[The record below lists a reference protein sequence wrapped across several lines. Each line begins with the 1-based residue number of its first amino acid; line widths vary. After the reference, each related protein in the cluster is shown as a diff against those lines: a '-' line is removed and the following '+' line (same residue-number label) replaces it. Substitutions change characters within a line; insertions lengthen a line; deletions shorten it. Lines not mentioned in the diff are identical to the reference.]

1 MENSYLSGKTPIADR
16 FTLDSLSLE
25 EFSSFGTTTWQA
37 TDTVLSRHLRAI
49 VVNPKLA
56 QRPQVIDAARRAAL
70 LDPAQHI
77 AVVAIH
83 DDAESAIIF
92 TEIPTGERLKSY
104 LEKGPLDPASTMAIM
119 GQVAAGIHAAGD
131 FGIRDL
137 QLQARSIYLPDS
149 GEVLIDGIG
158 IRAALAQVDLQ
169 RSPLELDRAE
179 ARGLVIFLAALLQ
192 GEDFPE
198 DPASHDSVLQ
208 KALSLPNLPAALFD
222 LLQAEAHGQGP
233 ASAGDFLRRL
243 APWGEIDFTALP
255 NPHARL
261 HTAFPLL
268 SAQDLPVSAQ
278 DFPAENNAPAPNPS
292 LDSSPA
298 PNSAAEVEEVESA
311 TPESEAYESLAPESN
326 TPDSITPNSIIQ
338 NSPSPNSGE
347 GSAEAL
353 SKNSRPSFVWPK
365 LKNTSSKATP
375 PAIPAQLAPYANT
388 DLPENTKAQYF
399 HNAEAATGNDA
410 SAHNSDA
417 TANQDNTGGS
427 QDNTDTHNSD
437 ITTSRRSRKLFW
449 GVLLAG
455 IAIFAICL
463 FALLRPLSPVSI
475 PAEEDKNGAAGSS
488 EAENF
493 PQVAPQI
500 SSAKVVAEDPQ
511 TLETVNSSTERL
523 VKEITKAIDG
533 DPETAWYTW
542 WYQSNSIYNNDKI
555 GIAVKLKEKTALSE
569 ITVLVRGE
577 GGSIKWMLPPS
588 ADAESGTLVS
598 SSAISEKTHLQAKK
612 PVVTDE
618 FVLWIDSLPVDEEG
632 MNRAVIS
639 EITVK

>member
-49 VVNPKLA
+49 VVDPKLT

-278 DFPAENNAPAPNPS
+278 DFPAENNASAPNP
-292 LDSSPA
+292 
-298 PNSAAEVEEVESA
+298 AAEVEEVESA
-311 TPESEAYESLAPESN
+311 TPESEAYESLTPESA
-326 TPDSITPNSIIQ
+326 TPDSIIQ

-347 GSAEAL
+347 GSEEAL
-353 SKNSRPSFVWPK
+353 SENSRPPFVWPK
-365 LKNTSSKATP
+365 LSSTPGKAASPATP
-375 PAIPAQLAPYANT
+375 SQLAPYANT
-388 DLPENTKAQYF
+388 DLPENTKAQSA
-399 HNAEAATGNDA
+399 HNAEAATGSDA
-410 SAHNSDA
+410 SAHDSDA
-417 TANQDNTGGS
+417 SAYQENTGGR

-437 ITTSRRSRKLFW
+437 TNTRRRSRGLFW
-449 GVLLAG
+449 GMLLAG

-511 TLETVNSSTERL
+511 TLETANSSTERL

-555 GIAVKLKEKTALSE
+555 GVAVKLKEKTALSE

-618 FVLWIDSLPVDEEG
+618 FILWIDSLPVDEEG

>member
-49 VVNPKLA
+49 VVDPKLA

-338 NSPSPNSGE
+338 NFPSTNSGE
-347 GSAEAL
+347 GSEEAL
-353 SKNSRPSFVWPK
+353 SENSRPPFVWPK
-365 LKNTSSKATP
+365 LSSTPGTAVSPATP
-375 PAIPAQLAPYANT
+375 SQLAPYTNT
-388 DLPENTKAQYF
+388 DLPENTKAQSS

-410 SAHNSDA
+410 SAHDSDA
-417 TANQDNTGGS
+417 TANQDSTGGS

-437 ITTSRRSRKLFW
+437 TNTRRRSRGFFW
-449 GVLLAG
+449 GALLAG

-475 PAEEDKNGAAGSS
+475 PAEEDKNGTARSS
-488 EAENF
+488 ETENF
-493 PQVAPQI
+493 PQVAPRI

-511 TLETVNSSTERL
+511 TLETANSSTERL

-533 DPETAWYTW
+533 NPETAWYTW

-555 GIAVKLKEKTALSE
+555 GVAVKLKEKTALSE

-598 SSAISEKTHLQAKK
+598 SSTISEKTHLQAKK

-618 FVLWIDSLPVDEEG
+618 FILWIDSLPVDEEG

>member
-49 VVNPKLA
+49 VVDPKLT

-298 PNSAAEVEEVESA
+298 PNSAAEVESA

-347 GSAEAL
+347 DSKEAL
-353 SKNSRPSFVWPK
+353 SENSRPPFVWPK
-365 LKNTSSKATP
+365 LSSTPGTAVSPATP
-375 PAIPAQLAPYANT
+375 SQLAPYTNT
-388 DLPENTKAQYF
+388 DLPENTKAQSS
-399 HNAEAATGNDA
+399 HNAEAATDNDA
-410 SAHNSDA
+410 SAHDSDA
-417 TANQDNTGGS
+417 SAYQENTGGR

-437 ITTSRRSRKLFW
+437 TNTRRRSRGLFW
-449 GVLLAG
+449 GMLLAG

-511 TLETVNSSTERL
+511 TLETANSSTERL

-555 GIAVKLKEKTALSE
+555 GVAVKLKEKTALSE

-618 FVLWIDSLPVDEEG
+618 FILWIDSLPVDEEG

>member
-49 VVNPKLA
+49 VVDPKLA

-298 PNSAAEVEEVESA
+298 PNSAAEVESA

-347 GSAEAL
+347 GSEEAL
-353 SKNSRPSFVWPK
+353 SENSRPPFVWPK
-365 LKNTSSKATP
+365 LSSTPSTAVSPATP
-375 PAIPAQLAPYANT
+375 SQLAPYTNT
-388 DLPENTKAQYF
+388 DLPENTKAQSS

-410 SAHNSDA
+410 SAHDSDA

-437 ITTSRRSRKLFW
+437 TNARRRSRGLFW
-449 GVLLAG
+449 GALLAG

-475 PAEEDKNGAAGSS
+475 PAEENKNGAAGSS

-511 TLETVNSSTERL
+511 TLETANSSTERL

-533 DPETAWYTW
+533 NPETAWYTW

-555 GIAVKLKEKTALSE
+555 GVAVKLKEKTALSE

-598 SSAISEKTHLQAKK
+598 SSTISEKTHLQAKK

-618 FVLWIDSLPVDEEG
+618 FILWIDSLPVDEEG

>member
-1 MENSYLSGKTPIADR
+1 MKNSYLSGKTPIADR

-49 VVNPKLA
+49 VVDPKLT

-92 TEIPTGERLKSY
+92 TEIPAGERLKSY

-169 RSPLELDRAE
+169 RSPLDLDRAE

-255 NPHARL
+255 NPLARL

-268 SAQDLPVSAQ
+268 SAQDLP
-278 DFPAENNAPAPNPS
+278 AENNASAPNPAPNPT
-292 LDSSPA
+292 
-298 PNSAAEVEEVESA
+298 AEVEEVASA
-311 TPESEAYESLAPESN
+311 TPESEAYESLTPESN
-326 TPDSITPNSIIQ
+326 TPESATPDSITPNSIIQ

-347 GSAEAL
+347 SSESTKEAL
-353 SKNSRPSFVWPK
+353 SENSRPPFVWPK
-365 LKNTSSKATP
+365 LSSTPGTAVSPATP
-375 PAIPAQLAPYANT
+375 SQLAPYTNT
-388 DLPENTKAQYF
+388 DLPENTKAQSS

-410 SAHNSDA
+410 SAHDSDA

-437 ITTSRRSRKLFW
+437 TNTRRRSRGLFW

-475 PAEEDKNGAAGSS
+475 PAEENKDSAGGNSA
-488 EAENF
+488 AENF

-511 TLETVNSSTERL
+511 TLETANSSTERL

-555 GIAVKLKEKTALSE
+555 GVAVKLKEKTALSE

-588 ADAESGTLVS
+588 VDAESGTLVS

>member
-49 VVNPKLA
+49 VVDPKLT

-278 DFPAENNAPAPNPS
+278 DFPAENNAPAPNP
-292 LDSSPA
+292 
-298 PNSAAEVEEVESA
+298 AAEVEEVESA
-311 TPESEAYESLAPESN
+311 TPESEAYESLTPESA
-326 TPDSITPNSIIQ
+326 TPDSIIQ

-347 GSAEAL
+347 GSEEAL
-353 SKNSRPSFVWPK
+353 SENSRPPFVWPK
-365 LKNTSSKATP
+365 LSSTLGKAASPATP
-375 PAIPAQLAPYANT
+375 SQLAPYTNT
-388 DLPENTKAQYF
+388 DLPENTKAQSS
-399 HNAEAATGNDA
+399 HNAEAATGSDA
-410 SAHNSDA
+410 SAHDSDA
-417 TANQDNTGGS
+417 SAHHENTGGR

-437 ITTSRRSRKLFW
+437 TNTRRRSRRLFW
-449 GVLLAG
+449 GALLAG

-511 TLETVNSSTERL
+511 TLETANSSTERL

-555 GIAVKLKEKTALSE
+555 GVAVKLKEKTAPSE

>member
-37 TDTVLSRHLRAI
+37 TDTVLSRQLRAI
-49 VVNPKLA
+49 VIDPKLT

-70 LDPAQHI
+70 LNPAQHI

-119 GQVAAGIHAAGD
+119 GQVAAGIQAAGD

-222 LLQAEAHGQGP
+222 LLQAEASGQGP

-255 NPHARL
+255 NPHTRL

-278 DFPAENNAPAPNPS
+278 DLSAENTDSVPDPNTDPAPAPNP
-292 LDSSPA
+292 
-298 PNSAAEVEEVESA
+298 AAEVEEMAELEEVDSDVSGLA
-311 TPESEAYESLAPESN
+311 TPDLVTSN
-326 TPDSITPNSIIQ
+326 SGAADSIIQ
-338 NSPSPNSGE
+338 NSPDQNSGA
-347 GSAEAL
+347 GSENTEEAL
-353 SKNSRPSFVWPK
+353 SENSRPPFVWPK
-365 LKNTSSKATP
+365 LRNTPSKAAP
-375 PAIPAQLAPYANT
+375 PATSAQLTPYANT
-388 DLPENTKAQYF
+388 DLPDGTKAQSL
-399 HNAEAATGNDA
+399 HNTEAATGSDA
-410 SAHNSDA
+410 SAHDSDA
-417 TANQDNTGGS
+417 NVRQDNA
-427 QDNTDTHNSD
+427 NTHSGDTH
-437 ITTSRRSRKLFW
+437 TRRRSRGLFW
-449 GVLLAG
+449 GMLLAG

-475 PAEEDKNGAAGSS
+475 PTDEGKNGTAGSS

-511 TLETVNSSTERL
+511 TLETANSSTERL

-542 WYQSNSIYNNDKI
+542 WYQNNSIYNNDKI

-569 ITVLVRGE
+569 ITVTVRGE

-618 FVLWIDSLPVDEEG
+618 FILWIDSLPVDEEG

>member
-25 EFSSFGTTTWQA
+25 EFSAFGTTTWQA

-49 VVNPKLA
+49 VVDPKLA

-83 DDAESAIIF
+83 DDAENAIIF
-92 TEIPTGERLKSY
+92 TEIPAGERLKSY

-268 SAQDLPVSAQ
+268 NAQDLPVSAQ

-347 GSAEAL
+347 GSEEAL
-353 SKNSRPSFVWPK
+353 SENSRPPFVWPK
-365 LKNTSSKATP
+365 LSSTPGTEVSPATP
-375 PAIPAQLAPYANT
+375 SQLAPYTNT
-388 DLPENTKAQYF
+388 DLPENTKAQSS

-437 ITTSRRSRKLFW
+437 TNARRRSRGLFW
-449 GVLLAG
+449 GALLAG

-475 PAEEDKNGAAGSS
+475 PAEENKNGAAGSS

-511 TLETVNSSTERL
+511 TLETANSSTERL

-533 DPETAWYTW
+533 NPETAWYTW

-555 GIAVKLKEKTALSE
+555 GVAVKLKEKTALSE

-598 SSAISEKTHLQAKK
+598 SSTISEKTHLQAKK

-618 FVLWIDSLPVDEEG
+618 FILWIDSLPVDEEG